1 MYPDPILITGAGR
14 RVGLHLAERLLDD
27 GASVIAHYHR
37 HTEGVARLRERG
49 ATVLGGTLD
58 TVDGVLAL
66 IAAVR
71 KATPRLR
78 AMVHNASAFTPSAGT
93 TSEAVIQHQR
103 FFAIHMQAPWLLNT
117 ELEPLL
123 RASRELPSDIVHL
136 TDIFAERPNP
146 AFDLYCSTKAGME
159 SLSLSFAQRLAPQVK
174 VNCIRP
180 GPILFQPSHGTEARE
195 RILAQTPLGREGGAE
210 PVYLA
215 LRALLGNDYITGAAL
230 PVDGGRHLA
239 R

>member
-27 GASVIAHYHR
+27 GAAVIAHYHSE
-37 HTEGVARLRERG
+37 TKGVARLRERG
-49 ATVLGGTLD
+49 AAVLPGALD
-58 TVDGVLAL
+58 TADGALAL
-66 IAAVR
+66 AAAVR
-71 KATPRLR
+71 EAAPRLR
-78 AMVHNASAFTPSAGT
+78 AVVHNASAFSPSGDDPRA
-93 TSEAVIQHQR
+93 AADQFRR

-117 ELEPLL
+117 ELAPLL
-123 RASRELPSDIVHL
+123 RASQAQPADIVHI

-146 AFDLYCSTKAGME
+146 AFDLYCSSKAGLE
-159 SLSLSFAQRLAPQVK
+159 NLSMSFAQRYAPHIK

-180 GPILFQPSHGTEARE
+180 GPILFQPTHGEKTRAQ
-195 RILAQTPLGREGGAE
+195 ILAETPLGREGGAE

-215 LRALLGNDYITGAAL
+215 LRALLDNDYVTGVAL
-230 PVDGGRHLA
+230 PVDGGRHLT